1 MFHSAMS
8 SPLGD
13 GMRECACPGEKGV
26 GYPFPA
32 ASVGGKKGKSLD
44 KSKCGEEGE
53 GEKDGIPHPGK
64 LFTPETGPTC
74 PESADCSAERPCHRS
89 ARCVQWFAES
99 LAVNLRSVEEV
110 RELEARA
117 ERARESRRPGLW
129 RAAARRTTGST
140 VELVRSGEV
149 MTRVVVKE
157 RASRENLREEG
168 IAGSVIGGGI
178 VGAGFGGAA
187 FGTDGRGGLKAKNG
201 EKEREKEGEGK
212 RRRGLKG
219 WWASFSVKAGQG
231 EGGKKGW
238 KRRVMVVGSVEDG
251 VEV

>member
-1 MFHSAMS
+1 
-8 SPLGD
+8 
-13 GMRECACPGEKGV
+13 MRDSECPEEKGV

-32 ASVGGKKGKSLD
+32 ALEDKEKGKTRG
-44 KSKCGEEGE
+44 KSKGEQEGE
-53 GEKDGIPHPGK
+53 SENDGIPHPGT
-64 LFTPETGPTC
+64 LFTPDTGPMC

-117 ERARESRRPGLW
+117 ERARETRRPGLW
-129 RAAARRTTGST
+129 RAAARRRTTGNT

-149 MTRVVVKE
+149 MTRVVVEE
-157 RASRENLREEG
+157 RASRDDLGEEG

-201 EKEREKEGEGK
+201 EKAGEKEEGK

-219 WWASFSVKAGQG
+219 WWASFSVKAAQG
-231 EGGKKGW
+231 EGGKRGW
-238 KRRVMVVGSVEDG
+238 KKRVMVVGSVEDG